1 MGEQRT
7 VADLLA
13 EFLAARG
20 VRRAYGVTG
29 GEMLTVLDALRRRG
43 IEFIPT
49 HHEAP
54 AAYMADTEGQ
64 LTGRPGLCLST
75 LGPGAANLLAGLAQ
89 ATLERSPVIG
99 ITADVSA
106 AERAAQ
112 THQVIDITGAMGAV
126 VKFSAR
132 IDAENMLR
140 IAPAAWAAATQGRPG
155 AAHLAI
161 PASIAA
167 QPAAQGDWIEPA
179 PEAQLALDAAAL
191 EALRDEL
198 AVAERPVA
206 VIGLEARSAPVA
218 GAFRELVELFDMPVV
233 TQIKAKGWFAG
244 NHPLHAGSAA
254 SYGSRG
260 VFELLR
266 AADLVLGVGLD
277 GVDLIWPWP
286 DVEVVR
292 LTQRPDDDGAFPS
305 RTIRSPLEPALQL
318 LADAP
323 PPTRSV
329 AGAERALQARR
340 AARADLTGRSE
351 GNEAPFAAPRDG
363 LAINHVFAGL
373 RAALDARVALISDV
387 GFHKLYLAQYWDAP
401 GPDSY
406 LVANGLSAMG
416 WALPSSLVYKL
427 ERPERPVLAVAGDG
441 SLLMYAGEM
450 ETLARL
456 APAGLVYLVLNDASM
471 SLIRSKADDMR
482 IDAAPNDFGA
492 VDYVGLARSFGLE
505 AARAATPDQAVELVS
520 AGLRR
525 DAPVVVE
532 VPIAYGPYRRML

>member
-1 MGEQRT
+1 M
-7 VADLLA
+7 
-13 EFLAARG
+13 
-20 VRRAYGVTG
+20 
-29 GEMLTVLDALRRRG
+29 
-43 IEFIPT
+43 
-49 HHEAP
+49 
-54 AAYMADTEGQ
+54 
-64 LTGRPGLCLST
+64 
-75 LGPGAANLLAGLAQ
+75 
-89 ATLERSPVIG
+89 IG

-132 IDAENMLR
+132 IDAENMR
-140 IAPAAWAAATQGRPG
+140 RMAPAAWAAATQGRPG

-179 PEAQLALDAAAL
+179 PADELPLDAGAL
-191 EALRDEL
+191 EALRGEL
-198 AVAERPVA
+198 AAAEQPVA

-244 NHPLHAGSAA
+244 NHPLHAGTAA

-318 LADAP
+318 LADAA

-351 GNEAPFAAPRDG
+351 GNAAPFAAPPDG

-387 GFHKLYLAQYWDAP
+387 GFHKLYLAQYWTRQAP
-401 GPDSY
+401 KAIWWPTGSRPWAGRCRRPWYTSWNGPS
-406 LVANGLSAMG
+406 GPCWPSRAM
-416 WALPSSLVYKL
+416 
-427 ERPERPVLAVAGDG
+427 AV
-441 SLLMYAGEM
+441 S
-450 ETLARL
+450 
-456 APAGLVYLVLNDASM
+456 
-471 SLIRSKADDMR
+471 
-482 IDAAPNDFGA
+482 
-492 VDYVGLARSFGLE
+492 
-505 AARAATPDQAVELVS
+505 
-520 AGLRR
+520 
-525 DAPVVVE
+525 
-532 VPIAYGPYRRML
+532 